1 MSNQYIAE
9 IRIFGF
15 NFAPI
20 DWAQCNGQ
28 TIGIDQ
34 NPTLFNII
42 GTTYGGNGTT
52 TFSLPNLQ
60 DRTVVG
66 MGQGP
71 GLRNWP
77 LGGVFGEANH
87 TLLISEVPLHAHP
100 ATFAAGVTFG
110 GQQATPSSTS
120 YPGRAQTP
128 SRAYNTAAGT
138 TLAPATIGPAGG
150 SLPHNN
156 IQPVLVL
163 NYCIALFGVFPPQS

>member
-9 IRIFGF
+9 VRIFGF

-34 NPTLFNII
+34 NATLFNII
-42 GTTYGGNGTT
+42 GTTFGGNGQT
-52 TFSLPNLQ
+52 TFNLPNLQ
-60 DRTVVG
+60 DLTAVG

-77 LGGVFGEANH
+77 LGATSGEANH
-87 TLLISEVPLHAHP
+87 TLLITEVPLHTHP
-100 ATFAAGVTFG
+100 ATFATAS
-110 GQQATPSSTS
+110 GQNETTTPLATY
-120 YPGRAQTP
+120 YPGPAKNN
-128 SRAYNTAAGT
+128 RAYSTASGT
-138 TLAPATIGPAGG
+138 TLAPATIGPGGG

-163 NYCIALFGVFPPQS
+163 NYCIALFGVFPPQA

>member
-1 MSNQYIAE
+1 MSNQYVAE

-28 TIGIDQ
+28 TIAIDQ
-34 NPTLFNII
+34 NPTLFTII

-52 TFSLPNLQ
+52 TFALPNLQ
-60 DRTVVG
+60 DRTAVG

-71 GLRNWP
+71 GLMNWP
-77 LGGVFGEANH
+77 LGASFGEANH
-87 TLLISEVPLHAHP
+87 TLLISEVPLHAHS
-100 ATFAAGVTFG
+100 ATFGTAGAENETT
-110 GQQATPSSTS
+110 TPSSIS
-120 YPGRAQTP
+120 YPGRAQP
-128 SRAYNTAAGT
+128 PGRAYNTAAST
-138 TLAPATIGPAGG
+138 MLAPATIGVAGG

-163 NYCIALFGVFPPQS
+163 NYCIALFGVFPPQN